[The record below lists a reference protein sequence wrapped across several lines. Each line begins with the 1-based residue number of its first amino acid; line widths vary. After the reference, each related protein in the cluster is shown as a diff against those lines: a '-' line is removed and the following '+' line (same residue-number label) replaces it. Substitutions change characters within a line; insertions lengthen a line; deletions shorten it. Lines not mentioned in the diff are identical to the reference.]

1 MAMTEAVL
9 NAWLK
14 NPGDSVVSGEAIA
27 EIETDKSSLD
37 LESPS
42 DGVLGRHLV
51 PAGAN
56 VPVGQVIVRVLEPG
70 EAEPYDNAG
79 PPAAAEPGADAGAG
93 VIEAGGVVGAGG
105 SAGSAVAGSAV
116 AGSAVAGSAVAG
128 SAGAAG
134 SARVA
139 GAPGTPGDAADGV
152 GGEAARTGPAA
163 RVPHT
168 LSPRKRRELREQAEA
183 EAQAAAGPRVSRFRA
198 AIAER
203 VSESWRTIPHFAVVR
218 EVDAR
223 GANQALAAM
232 RGNGLPATATDL
244 LLRALALAVTAEADT
259 TGDLGLV
266 VATPDGVVMPV
277 IAEVPS
283 LGPEA
288 LAAARAAA
296 VTRAREGRLSARDLA
311 PGPVASLS
319 NLGGYQVDSFT
330 GIIPAGQKLLLTT
343 GTIADRPVAVD
354 GQVTVRP
361 SFTATLNVDHRY
373 FDGDHAARIL
383 AAFQVALDQS
393 MTWAATREKLD
404 A

>member
-1 MAMTEAVL
+1 VREVTIPSVGMAMTEAVL

-70 EAEPYDNAG
+70 EAEPYDGAG
-79 PPAAAEPGADAGAG
+79 LPAAGEPVASAGAG
-93 VIEAGGVVGAGG
+93 VI
-105 SAGSAVAGSAV
+105 
-116 AGSAVAGSAVAG
+116 
-128 SAGAAG
+128 GAAG
-134 SARVA
+134 VPGAAGAVGVAGAVGATGAPGVA
-139 GAPGTPGDAADGV
+139 GAPGTPGAAADGV
-152 GGEAARTGPAA
+152 GGGAARTGPED

-183 EAQAAAGPRVSRFRA
+183 EAQAAPGLRGSRFRA
-198 AIAER
+198 AIAAR

-218 EVDAR
+218 EIDAR
-223 GANQALAAM
+223 SVSHALAAM

-277 IAEVPS
+277 IADVPS
-283 LGPEA
+283 LRPEA

-330 GIIPAGQKLLLTT
+330 GIIPAGQQLLLTT

-354 GQVTVRP
+354 GQVIVRP
-361 SFTATLNVDHRY
+361 SFAATLNVDHRH

-383 AAFQVALDQS
+383 AALQVALDQS
-393 MTWAATREKLD
+393 ITWAATREKLD

>member
-70 EAEPYDNAG
+70 EAEPYDSG
-79 PPAAAEPGADAGAG
+79 GLPAAGEPVAGAGAG
-93 VIEAGGVVGAGG
+93 VIEAAGV
-105 SAGSAVAGSAV
+105 
-116 AGSAVAGSAVAG
+116 
-128 SAGAAG
+128 AGAAG
-134 SARVA
+134 SAGVA
-139 GAPGTPGDAADGV
+139 GAPGTPGAAADGV
-152 GGEAARTGPAA
+152 RGEAARTGPED

-183 EAQAAAGPRVSRFRA
+183 EAQAASGRRGSRFRA

-218 EVDAR
+218 EIDAR
-223 GANQALAAM
+223 SVNQALAAM

-244 LLRALALAVTAEADT
+244 LLRALALAVTAGADT

-277 IAEVPS
+277 VADVPS

-354 GQVTVRP
+354 GQVMVRP
-361 SFTATLNVDHRY
+361 SFAATLNVDHRH

-393 MTWAATREKLD
+393 LTWAATREKLD

>member
-1 MAMTEAVL
+1 VREVTIPSVGMAMTEAVL

-51 PAGAN
+51 SAGAS

-70 EAEPYDNAG
+70 ETEPHDNDNAG
-79 PPAAAEPGADAGAG
+79 PRTAEPAADAE
-93 VIEAGGVVGAGG
+93 V
-105 SAGSAVAGSAV
+105 
-116 AGSAVAGSAVAG
+116 
-128 SAGAAG
+128 AGAAR
-134 SARVA
+134 AD
-139 GAPGTPGDAADGV
+139 GAPDG
-152 GGEAARTGPAA
+152 ATRTRAED
-163 RVPHT
+163 RVPHQ
-168 LSPRKRRELREQAEA
+168 LSPRKRRELREQA
-183 EAQAAAGPRVSRFRA
+183 QAAAGQRGSRFRA
-198 AIAER
+198 AIAEH
-203 VSESWRTIPHFAVVR
+203 VAESWRTIPHFAVVR
-218 EVDAR
+218 EIDAR
-223 GANQALAAM
+223 SVNQALATM

-244 LLRALALAVTAEADT
+244 LLRALAQAVAVGADT
-259 TGDLGLV
+259 AGDLGLA
-266 VATPDGVVMPV
+266 VATPDGVVIPV
-277 IAEVPS
+277 IADVPG
-283 LGPEA
+283 LGPAA
-288 LAAARAAA
+288 LVTARAAA
-296 VTRAREGRLSARDLA
+296 VARARDGRLSARDLA
-311 PGPVASLS
+311 AGPVASLS

-354 GQVTVRP
+354 GQVMVRP
-361 SFTATLNVDHRY
+361 SFTATLNVDHRQ

-383 AAFQVALDQS
+383 ADFQAALDQS